1 MNEDQTFLGRGWSFP
16 PTFERGV
23 GGVKMTE
30 AEEDIRESIWIIL
43 STRPGERLMNP
54 DFGCGIHHLVFE
66 EINTTLQ
73 TKLMDLVERALI
85 LYEPRIEVLGVEVHI
100 DKKLD
105 GLVNIDVAY
114 NIRQINT
121 RYNIVYP
128 FYFLEGTDLQS

>member
-1 MNEDQTFLGRGWSFP
+1 MNEELTFLGRGWGFP

-30 AEEDIRESIWIIL
+30 AEDDIRESIWIIL

-54 DFGCGIHHLVFE
+54 DFGCGIHQLVFE

-73 TKLMDLVERALI
+73 TKLKDLVERALI

-100 DKKLD
+100 EQKLD
-105 GLVNIDVAY
+105 GMANIDVAY

-128 FYFLEGTDLQS
+128 FYFLEGTDIQS